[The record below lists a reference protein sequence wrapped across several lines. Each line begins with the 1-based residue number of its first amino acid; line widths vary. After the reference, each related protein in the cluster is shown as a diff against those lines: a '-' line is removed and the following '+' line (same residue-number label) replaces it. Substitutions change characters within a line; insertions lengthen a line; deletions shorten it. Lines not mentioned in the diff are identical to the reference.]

1 MELVLSLFPGIG
13 MLDSGFES
21 EGFCVVRGPDL
32 IWGGDVCNFR
42 APMGRFDG
50 VIGGPPC
57 QDFSRL
63 RRGPVTGDGVKMLK
77 EFVRIVTE
85 ARPSWWLME
94 NVPGVPDVSV
104 PGYSQFR
111 LDVAASSFGL
121 PQRRLRNIQFG
132 SITGEVLCLVRY
144 AAASKIL
151 HRCVTASDHDQTLS
165 SMRTGQGLPDDFD
178 IPAFTR
184 GSLKRAIGNGVPLPM
199 ARALALA
206 VKNRVPAD
214 NVSLCACNCAR
225 QVTGRQTYATGACR
239 KRAFD
244 QRAGKREVLSLG
256 P

>member
-13 MLDSGFES
+13 ILDNGFES

-32 IWGGDVCNFR
+32 IWGGDVCSFK
-42 APMGRFDG
+42 APMGSFDG

-57 QDFSRL
+57 QDFSKL

-85 ARPSWWLME
+85 VRPSWWLME
-94 NVPGVPDVSV
+94 NVPGVPDVSI
-104 PGYSQFR
+104 PGYSHYR
-111 LDVAASSFGL
+111 LDVTASSFGL
-121 PQRRLRNIQFG
+121 SQRRLRNIQFG
-132 SITGEVLCLVRY
+132 SICGEVLVLVRY
-144 AAASKIL
+144 AAAPKIL
-151 HRCVTASDHDQTLS
+151 HRCVTASDHGQTLEFL
-165 SMRTGQGLPDDFD
+165 RKAQGLPPGFN
-178 IPAFTR
+178 IPAFKH
-184 GSLKRAIGNGVPLPM
+184 GALKRAIGNGVPFPM
-199 ARALALA
+199 AKALAAA

-225 QVTGRQTYATGACR
+225 QVTGRQKYATGACR

-244 QRAGKREVLSLG
+244 QRAVKRDVLTLG